1 MPLWGTL
8 LIIRPHLA
16 SFLPLPSLTFPH
28 LYQFSLG
35 PLHNLSMSHLS
46 LAQSLLLGDRPQN
59 TSFGGHFDFL
69 DYSLGAWCDTSDG
82 FWTPHPILESEEDKV
97 RAPLTSESLGL
108 VEGWWGAD
116 TQMQTVN
123 ETVWTFSSVPGR
135 HFPPNSWERQEAEL
149 TEDE

>member
-1 MPLWGTL
+1 
-8 LIIRPHLA
+8 
-16 SFLPLPSLTFPH
+16 
-28 LYQFSLG
+28 
-35 PLHNLSMSHLS
+35 MSHLS

-108 VEGWWGAD
+108 VERWWGAD

-123 ETVWTFSSVPGR
+123 ETVWTFSSVPGKQ
-135 HFPPNSWERQEAEL
+135 FPPNSWERQEAEL